1 MRQQEDIEFRNRIS
15 AGLNGDLLSAP
26 TPNPP
31 TNGACV
37 GHDVSMWFPYF
48 EKEEATGE
56 TYKKSQQN
64 SAKAK
69 KICSSCE
76 KRIPCL
82 AYGLQN
88 ELWGIW
94 GGYTE
99 RERKSLRR
107 KFGISLIRRE
117 AIINIQGMN
126 LKYEK

>member
-1 MRQQEDIEFRNRIS
+1 MNRQQEEKLRNKIS
-15 AGLNGDLLSAP
+15 VGLDGQKLSEP
-26 TPNPP
+26 TINPP
-31 TNGACV
+31 TNGACL

-48 EKEEATGE
+48 EKNEATSE
-56 TYKKSQQN
+56 TYKTSQKN
-64 SAKAK
+64 SAEARR
-69 KICSSCE
+69 ICFSCE
-76 KRIPCL
+76 KQIPCL

-107 KFGISLIRRE
+107 KFGIPLIKRE
-117 AIINIQGMN
+117 AVINIQGMN